1 MLYNAIADADAED
14 LDEEER
20 RKKFAQFDDYFF
32 RYCDGELKK
41 INIFFSGKYAR
52 KWCKLATNFCVVRHE
67 ENSGV
72 FDLLNA
78 AESCLCQN

>member
-1 MLYNAIADADAED
+1 MKSMLYNAVADADSED

-41 INIFFSGKYAR
+41 INIFFSGKLPYDLEPKKKKKNYISDAR
-52 KWCKLATNFCVVRHE
+52 KLSA
-67 ENSGV
+67 S
-72 FDLLNA
+72 LY
-78 AESCLCQN
+78 ESKAI

>member
-1 MLYNAIADADAED
+1 MLYNAVSDADSED

-41 INIFFSGKYAR
+41 INIFFSGKLINLFIY
-52 KWCKLATNFCVVRHE
+52 L
-67 ENSGV
+67 
-72 FDLLNA
+72 
-78 AESCLCQN
+78 

>member
-1 MLYNAIADADAED
+1 MLYNAVADADAED

-41 INIFFSGKYAR
+41 INIFFSGKVPL
-52 KWCKLATNFCVVRHE
+52 KC
-67 ENSGV
+67 
-72 FDLLNA
+72 LLLVQTR
-78 AESCLCQN
+78 SF